1 MQMTNFEELKALLKS
16 TPKKIAILPHKNP
29 DGDAIGSTLAMF
41 HYLNKLGHTCNIV
54 SPNDFP
60 KFLKWMPSAKDIVIA
75 DYRPKVAEAIIH
87 QAELIFILD
96 FNTVKRIDDLGNWVE
111 RSKAPKILIDHHR
124 EPDTFDFMYSDIEMP
139 ATCQMVYNFINAMND
154 LDKIDKDI
162 AECIYTGI
170 MTDTG
175 GFRFRNTSADTH
187 RIVAELIDKG
197 VEVDKVTS
205 YVNDS
210 QTQGRLKLLSL
221 TLNNLT
227 FLPEYRTAFMFLKR
241 EDLLKN
247 GFQKGDT
254 EGFVN
259 YGLSVENFVFSVIF
273 IEDTH
278 HNFIKISLRSK
289 SDFDVNEFSRKH
301 FNGGGHINAA
311 GGRSDMNMEETIAY
325 FQSLLTDYKEKLAHI
340 VI

>member
-29 DGDAIGSTLAMF
+29 DGDAIGSTLAMY

-75 DYRPKVAEAIIH
+75 DYRPKVSEAIIH

-139 ATCQMVYNFINAMND
+139 ATCQMVYNFIEAMND
-154 LDKIDKDI
+154 LDKIDKGI

-241 EDLLKN
+241 EDLLAN

-259 YGLSVENFVFSVIF
+259 YGLSILGVKMSAFFM
-273 IEDTH
+273 EDLFED
-278 HNFIKISLRSK
+278 FIKISFRSK
-289 SDFDVNEFSRKH
+289 DDVDVNQFSRKY

-311 GGRSDMNMEETIAY
+311 GGKSFESLAETIET
-325 FQSLLTDYKEKLAHI
+325 FKGRVGEEGF
-340 VI
+340 